1 MVLPSF
7 RDPAGSVT
15 IQPDR
20 VLRFLNERGASELDA
35 FLKLKSET
43 LQAFAS
49 SIVETRPIGV
59 GGAVEHPKVWFPSY
73 PYEWPAEML
82 YAAAELTLN
91 LATRLS
97 NEGWGLKDAT
107 PYNILFEGPRPVFV
121 DVCSFERRSP
131 EDALW
136 RAYGQFVRTFLN
148 PLIAHCTLGWPMDAL
163 LFNSRD
169 GIEAEQL
176 YRWTPWLRRWF
187 SPSVLTVTLPALLAR
202 RAGRIQAAG
211 PQRRLDGEQALWV
224 FTRLLKGLQR
234 KLEAARP
241 RAESESRWTGYMQTC
256 TYSPA
261 QFEFKSKFVADAM
274 IGIQPRRTLDVGCNT
289 GHFSKMAAAAGS
301 RVIAIDRDPAL
312 VGTLWKEAA
321 EQNLDIQPLIADFAR
336 PTPATGWR
344 NSECASFL
352 ERAENAFDLVLLLGT
367 LHHLT
372 VTERVPML
380 EVVNQAAAAA
390 SHAIIEY
397 VGPEDEMFRFLAWGN
412 EHLYGDYT
420 VEAFEQACD
429 KRFKIVRSAQVPE
442 SHRRLYW
449 LRRR

>member
-1 MVLPSF
+1 M
-7 RDPAGSVT
+7 
-15 IQPDR
+15 
-20 VLRFLNERGASELDA
+20 NERGASELDA

-49 SIVETRPIGV
+49 SIVETRPVGT

-97 NEGWGLKDAT
+97 NEGWGLKDAN

-148 PLIAHCTLGWPMDAL
+148 PLIAHRDLGWPIDAL
-163 LFNSRD
+163 LFSSRD
-169 GIEAEQL
+169 GIESEQL
-176 YRWTPWLRRWF
+176 YRWTPWLRSWF
-187 SPSVLTVTLPALLAR
+187 SPAVFSVTLPALLAR
-202 RAGRIQAAG
+202 RAAH
-211 PQRRLDGEQALWV
+211 PQPRVDAEQALWV
-224 FTRLLKGLQR
+224 VTRLLKGLQR

-241 RAESESRWTGYMQTC
+241 RAKSESRWTSYMQTC

-274 IGIQPRRTLDVGCNT
+274 IGTQPRRTLDVGCNT
-289 GHFSKMAAAAGS
+289 GHFSKMAADAGS
-301 RVIAIDRDPAL
+301 RVVAIDRDAAL
-312 VGTLWKEAA
+312 VGALSKEAA
-321 EQNLDIQPLIADFAR
+321 EQNLDIQALIVDFAR

-380 EVVNQAAAAA
+380 EVVNQAAAVA

-397 VGPEDEMFRFLAWGN
+397 VGPDDEMFRLLARGN
-412 EHLYGDYT
+412 EHLYGGYT
-420 VEAFEQACD
+420 VEAFEQACQG
-429 KRFKIVRSAQVPE
+429 RWKIVRSAQVPE
-442 SHRRLYW
+442 SHRRLYL